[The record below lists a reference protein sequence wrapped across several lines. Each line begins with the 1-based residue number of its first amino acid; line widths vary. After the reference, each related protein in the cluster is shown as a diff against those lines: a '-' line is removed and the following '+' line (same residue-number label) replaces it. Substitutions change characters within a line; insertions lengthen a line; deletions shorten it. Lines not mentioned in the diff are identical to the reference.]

1 MEINVSQLEV
11 ICHNYWR
18 GECRPSP
25 VNHAYVTNSG
35 SLRVGK
41 LGILTLSA
49 SWKARGCHRD
59 SESHGFCTMAQCI
72 FLNLTHSWGS
82 SDNGVWKGT

>member
-1 MEINVSQLEV
+1 MEINISQLEI

-41 LGILTLSA
+41 LGILTLPG
-49 SWKARGCHRD
+49 RQGD
-59 SESHGFCTMAQCI
+59 TTEIQNLMA
-72 FLNLTHSWGS
+72 LVLWPNVYS
-82 SDNGVWKGT
+82 